1 MQEQAIA
8 FGPYLLFRSRKV
20 LLESNRPVHLGSRAM
35 DILIALVERAGEVVT
50 KNELMRYAWP
60 NTVVEENNLRV
71 HVTAIRKSLG
81 DGQGNARYI
90 VNMTGRGYS
99 FVAPVTRLDARI
111 SAEDPQGR
119 TSNALPGSL
128 THVVGR
134 DEVIAVV
141 VAQVPG
147 RRLVS
152 ITGPGGVGKT
162 TVGLAAAQRLGK
174 LYQRVCFVDLSVI
187 EDVALVAPTLATAIG
202 ISALTKD
209 PLASLIAY
217 LRAGRFLLVLDN
229 CEHVISRAAEL
240 AERLVKD
247 TDAVAI
253 LATSREPLLAAGEY
267 VCDLEPL
274 RSPAPSADLTAT
286 VALEYP
292 AIQLFVERA
301 IGGLDSFELTD
312 ENVHAVAAICRRL
325 DGIPLAIELVAAR
338 VNVFGVEALGK
349 SFGDDMLLATKGRRT
364 AGTRHQSLRATLD
377 WSYHILAPVEQTIL
391 RRLAVFTGLF
401 SAEAAAAVLSGDALA
416 TTPVLDALISLV
428 SKSLLT
434 TDVGGPGIRYR
445 LLHTTRAY
453 AAARLAASDER
464 TEMLRRHAEYF
475 RSLLEASVD
484 DWERMTR
491 PQWLAQYGVMIDDVR
506 AATDWAFGPG
516 GNLEL
521 AVALTV
527 ASLPFGFQLSLI
539 NETVKRATLALE
551 VLERATPA
559 RPHWVIRINNMLA
572 SLLMFTGVPDE
583 VVLARIQKTLTLAR
597 NNGVSHDLIE
607 PLISQS
613 VVQWQQGD
621 FAAAL
626 QTTST
631 LEETAQALGD
641 GVAKLVAD
649 RVAAQTHHFLG
660 SHERARSLAERV
672 LRHPALTIPLR
683 YKAFTVDRKVSMR
696 IILARI
702 AWLEGRADQAE
713 RIAAEALE
721 LAASDGVA
729 SMCQALGLA
738 ACPIAFWRGDL
749 SAAARLSQNLL
760 EYSRRFTFDRWSTF
774 ASCYQLSARRR
785 LDDTTDAE
793 VRAPEIESAVPEGAF
808 FRETLSTIWE
818 DWIDQPTLD
827 RARRGLCGWAG
838 PEILRAA
845 AERCLV
851 HTESSV
857 GLYEESRRLAQSQ
870 NALAWELRST
880 MSLARIWSK
889 QGRQREAAEALRSVY
904 ARFDEGF
911 ETADLQRARKLLD
924 RLRNG
929 LTGASRPEGPLSK
942 D

>member
-1 MQEQAIA
+1 VRTQEMQEQAIA

-20 LLESNRPVHLGSRAM
+20 LLESNRPVHLGGRAM

-71 HVTAIRKSLG
+71 HVTAIRKILG

-90 VNMTGRGYS
+90 VNVTGRGYS
-99 FVAPVTRLDARI
+99 FVAPVTRLDAHI
-111 SAEDPQGR
+111 SSEDPQAR
-119 TSNALPGSL
+119 TSNALPSSL

-134 DEVIAVV
+134 DDVIAVV
-141 VAQVPG
+141 VAQVPA

-162 TVGLAAAQRLGK
+162 TVGLAAAERLGT

-187 EDVALVAPTLATAIG
+187 EDAALVAPTLATVIG
-202 ISALTKD
+202 ISALTRD
-209 PLASLIAY
+209 PVASLIAY

-240 AERLVKD
+240 AERLLKG
-247 TDAVAI
+247 TDGVDI
-253 LATSREPLLAAGEY
+253 LATSREPLLAEREY
-267 VCDLEPL
+267 ICGLAPL
-274 RSPAPSADLTAT
+274 LSPPLSSDLTAS

-364 AGTRHQSLRATLD
+364 AGIRHQSLRATLD
-377 WSYHILAPVEQTIL
+377 WSYQILVPIEQTIL

-416 TTPVLDALISLV
+416 TAPVLDALVSLV

-453 AAARLAASDER
+453 ASARLAESDER
-464 TEMLRRHAEYF
+464 TEMLRRHAEHF
-475 RSLLEASVD
+475 RGMLEASVD
-484 DWERMTR
+484 DWEKMTR
-491 PQWLAQYGVMIDDVR
+491 QQWLARYGVMIDDVR

-539 NETVKRATLALE
+539 NETVRRATLALE
-551 VLERATPA
+551 VLERAAPP
-559 RPHWVIRINNMLA
+559 RPHWMIRINNMLA
-572 SLLMFTGVPDE
+572 SLLLFTGVPDE
-583 VVLARIQKTLTLAR
+583 VVLARIHKTLTLAR
-597 NNGVSHDLIE
+597 SNGVPHDLIE
-607 PLISQS
+607 PLISQA

-626 QTTST
+626 KTTSA
-631 LEETAQALGD
+631 LDETAQALDD
-641 GVAKLVAD
+641 GIVRLVAD
-649 RVAAQTHHFLG
+649 RVAAQTQHFLG
-660 SHERARSLAERV
+660 NHERARSLAERV

-683 YKAFTVDRKVSMR
+683 YKTFTVDRKVSMR

-760 EYSRRFTFDRWSTF
+760 EYSRRFTFDRWTSF

-785 LDDTTDAE
+785 LEDASEAE
-793 VRAPEIESAVPEGAF
+793 VPAPEIERALPEGAF
-808 FRETLSTIWE
+808 FRETLSTVHD

-845 AERCLV
+845 ASKRPA
-851 HTESSV
+851 HTDSNIA
-857 GLYEESRRLAQSQ
+857 LLEESRRMAQSQ

-880 MSLARIWSK
+880 MSLAPIWSK
-889 QGRQREAAEALRSVY
+889 QGRRQEAAEAVRSVY

-911 ETADLQRARKLLD
+911 DTADLQAARKLLD
-924 RLRNG
+924 RLGTR
-929 LTGASRPEGPLSK
+929 LLSK